1 MSDEHTSPIKTPKQ
15 LAIVLALAFLVP
27 IALFLLLS
35 QLVTGVRRDDTG
47 ETEAMVLARIKPV
60 GEVMLAAAPGSRAS
74 MGGEQVFQSVCKTCH
89 ETGIAGAPKVGDKAA
104 WAAPI
109 KKGYETLVQHALNGF
124 QEPGKVMPPRG
135 GNPDLSD
142 VEVQRAVVYMANR
155 SGANFKEPAATTPA
169 TAAPATTAAAVP
181 AAPAPAASAPAASA
195 PAAPPPAPAP
205 AAAAPAAAAPAAPAP
220 AAPAPAAPT
229 AAAPATA
236 TTTVAAAA
244 PVAAAAAP
252 ATKAGAPLDLS
263 SGQAMMQKDGCA
275 ACHAVDKTI
284 VGPAYNQVAAK
295 YRGDKTAA
303 AKLEQK
309 VKAGGSGV
317 WGPVPMPPN
326 AAVPDADIKALVSW
340 ILSLGK

>member
-1 MSDEHTSPIKTPKQ
+1 MHDEHISPIKTPKQ
-15 LAIVLALAFLVP
+15 LAIVLVLAFLVP
-27 IALFLLLS
+27 IVLFLLLS

-47 ETEAMVLARIKPV
+47 ATDAQVLARIKPV
-60 GEVMLAAAPGSRAS
+60 GEVTLAGATSARAS
-74 MGGEQVFQSVCKTCH
+74 MSGEQVFQAVCKTCH
-89 ETGIAGAPKVGDKAA
+89 EPGIAGAPKVGDKAA
-104 WAAPI
+104 WAGPI

-124 QEPGKVMPPRG
+124 QEAGKVMPPRG

-142 VEVQRAVVYMANR
+142 VEVERALVYMANR
-155 SGANFKEPAATTPA
+155 SGADFKEPAPTA
-169 TAAPATTAAAVP
+169 TAA
-181 AAPAPAASAPAASA
+181 AAPAPA
-195 PAAPPPAPAP
+195 APAP

-220 AAPAPAAPT
+220 GAPG
-229 AAAPATA
+229 TA
-236 TTTVAAAA
+236 TSTVAAAA
-244 PVAAAAAP
+244 PAAAAAAP
-252 ATKAGAPLDLS
+252 AAKAGAPLDLS

-295 YRGDKTAA
+295 YRGDNTAA
-303 AKLEQK
+303 TKLEQK

-340 ILSLGK
+340 ILTLGK

>member
-27 IALFLLLS
+27 ITLFLLLS
-35 QLVTGVRRDDTG
+35 QLVTGIRRDDTG
-47 ETEAMVLARIKPV
+47 ETAAMVLARIKPV
-60 GEVMLAAAPGSRAS
+60 GEVTLAGARAS
-74 MGGEQVFQSVCKTCH
+74 MGGEQVFQTICKTCH
-89 ETGIAGAPKVGDKAA
+89 EAGIAGAPKVGDKAA
-104 WAAPI
+104 WAGPI

-124 QEPGKVMPPRG
+124 QESGKVMPPRG

-155 SGANFKEPAATTPA
+155 SGANFKEPAETTPA
-169 TAAPATTAAAVP
+169 TAAPAGAATGVP
-181 AAPAPAASAPAASA
+181 AASATAASAPAASA
-195 PAAPPPAPAP
+195 PAAPAASAP
-205 AAAAPAAAAPAAPAP
+205 AAPAIATSTVAAAAPAAPA
-220 AAPAPAAPT
+220 APP
-229 AAAPATA
+229 
-236 TTTVAAAA
+236 
-244 PVAAAAAP
+244 
-252 ATKAGAPLDLS
+252 TKAGAALDLS

-309 VKAGGSGV
+309 VKTGGSGV

-326 AAVPDADIKALVSW
+326 TAVADADIKALVSW